1 MKRSRFAMALGL
13 AFLFVLPEAA
23 SAQTFGA
30 IITGESATEAYLS
43 SRFEAA
49 LVLEV
54 LPLDAQ
60 VLLDGRPIG
69 SARELVAQAV
79 PVTPGW
85 HTVVVASP
93 GYYSHMGRF
102 VADQHSS
109 ANLFVV
115 TLVPVR

>member
-1 MKRSRFAMALGL
+1 MGPAGISG
-13 AFLFVLPEAA
+13 EAA
-23 SAQTFGA
+23 TD
-30 IITGESATEAYLS
+30 AYRS

-54 LPLDAQ
+54 LPLDAE

-79 PVTPGW
+79 SVTPGW
-85 HTVVVASP
+85 HTVAVGAP
-93 GYYSHMGRF
+93 GYYAYIGRF